1 MEIALFGYIL
11 YACCVIIW
19 CSLHK
24 TAVEHVAIS
33 PGLLRR
39 WSCGCSDLLV
49 FEVHPDGEE
58 QPQAAADRDRSPTAH
73 DGALPASGGGLATR
87 DDVLQATPS
96 SLKNLLQWIPPDSTV
111 VLCNCGLSSRSV
123 RMIEQRLVLQNLSR
137 VYWLE

>member
-19 CSLHK
+19 CSSHK
-24 TAVEHVAIS
+24 AAVEHVAIS

-39 WSCGCSDLLV
+39 WSRGCSDLLV
-49 FEVHPDGEE
+49 FELHPDGEE
-58 QPQAAADRDRSPTAH
+58 RLQAPRCDKVRAAH
-73 DGALPASGGGLATR
+73 DDALPAR
-87 DDVLQATPS
+87 DDILQATPS
-96 SLKNLLQWIPPDSTV
+96 SLKTLLQWIPPDSTV

-123 RMIEQRLVLQNLSR
+123 QMIEQRLVVHNLSR

>member
-19 CSLHK
+19 CSSHK
-24 TAVEHVAIS
+24 AAGEHVAIS

-39 WSCGCSDLLV
+39 WSHGCSDLLV
-49 FEVHPDGEE
+49 FELHPDGEE
-58 QPQAAADRDRSPTAH
+58 QAQASADGDNSLAASDDV
-73 DGALPASGGGLATR
+73 LPTR
-87 DDVLQATPS
+87 DEVLQATPS

-111 VLCNCGLSSRSV
+111 VLCNRGLSSRSV
-123 RMIEQRLVLQNLSR
+123 QMIEQRLLLQNLSR

>member
-11 YACCVIIW
+11 YACGVMIW

-24 TAVEHVAIS
+24 AAVEHVAIS

-39 WSCGCSDLLV
+39 WSHGCSDLLV
-49 FEVHPDGEE
+49 FELHPDGEE
-58 QPQAAADRDRSPTAH
+58 QLEAPACDNVPAVHDDVLAA
-73 DGALPASGGGLATR
+73 G